1 MTTPGTQSAAPT
13 QLDRSAGKY
22 GTSGCAKRLGCR
34 RRSAHDANP
43 SNRPLWYAE
52 RLGSPR
58 GAGPTT
64 RQRGR
69 LRPVLGRCHDS
80 GGPRMRRRSA
90 PCQCTVLP
98 ARRRSKMRQG
108 HAPCAASP
116 SARIRAPFRGSHR
129 SLKCQSRG
137 ELLRASK
144 PESRRYVLRR
154 RILGAVRSKWFQ
166 RPRSGSALPT
176 LDLT

>member
-1 MTTPGTQSAAPT
+1 MLMHGTA
-13 QLDRSAGKY
+13 
-22 GTSGCAKRLGCR
+22 
-34 RRSAHDANP
+34 
-43 SNRPLWYAE
+43 
-52 RLGSPR
+52 
-58 GAGPTT
+58 
-64 RQRGR
+64 
-69 LRPVLGRCHDS
+69 
-80 GGPRMRRRSA
+80 
-90 PCQCTVLP
+90 

-154 RILGAVRSKWFQ
+154 RFLDSSNKCMQRQTKSNQIVETKDSRGGAVEVVSETMFRI
-166 RPRSGSALPT
+166 RT
-176 LDLT
+176 THT

>member
-22 GTSGCAKRLGCR
+22 GTSKTLRAR
-34 RRSAHDANP
+34 RQPEH
-43 SNRPLWYAE
+43 
-52 RLGSPR
+52 LGSPR

-98 ARRRSKMRQG
+98 ARLRSKMRQG

-154 RILGAVRSKWFQ
+154 RILGAVRSKWSQ